1 MKKDL
6 TVGSPLKLIIYFT
19 IPLLIGNL
27 FQQLYNTA
35 DTMIVGR
42 TIGFNALA
50 AVGVTGALVFFVI
63 GFAQGLTGGF
73 SIITAQKFGNKDGA
87 GVRKSVAS
95 SFLLSLVINIILTL
109 LSVILSGWL
118 LHIIKTPDELY
129 DNAFKYIVI
138 IFWGTGAA
146 ILFNLFSNMLR
157 AIGNSKWPLYF
168 LIIACIVNIV
178 LDYLFILS
186 FKMGVA
192 GAALATVISQIT
204 ASLLCFEYIRR
215 YVPELQA
222 KGSDWKVTK
231 YDLWEHIRVGIPM
244 AVQVAIIAIGIVILQ
259 WALNRLGALAVG
271 AFTVAQ
277 RIDVL
282 AVQCLLSFGIT
293 MATYTAQN
301 YGAGDIS
308 RIRQGVRHGS
318 IVSVAFAVISGI
330 LILLAADF
338 SVRLFLGK
346 NITDPAQIEETIRL
360 AKVYLTINCSMYVF
374 LALLLVFRSTLQG
387 LGNSIVPTFA
397 GVMELI
403 MRTVAAI
410 ILSAYIGF
418 AGISWASTIAL
429 VGAFIPVFAAYFY
442 IIKRL
447 MRKYEIKKARQKHAE
462 KLRETAL

>member
-1 MKKDL
+1 M
-6 TVGSPLKLIIYFT
+6 
-19 IPLLIGNL
+19 
-27 FQQLYNTA
+27 
-35 DTMIVGR
+35 
-42 TIGFNALA
+42 A
-50 AVGVTGALVFFVI
+50 AVFFNYC
-63 GFAQGLTGGF
+63 LHCKY
-73 SIITAQKFGNKDGA
+73 SI
-87 GVRKSVAS
+87 R
-95 SFLLSLVINIILTL
+95 
-109 LSVILSGWL
+109 
-118 LHIIKTPDELY
+118 
-129 DNAFKYIVI
+129 
-138 IFWGTGAA
+138 
-146 ILFNLFSNMLR
+146 
-157 AIGNSKWPLYF
+157 
-168 LIIACIVNIV
+168 
-178 LDYLFILS
+178 LS
-186 FKMGVA
+186 F
-192 GAALATVISQIT
+192 

-215 YVPELQA
+215 YVPELKA

-231 YDLWEHIRVGIPM
+231 HDLWEHIRVGIPM

-282 AVQCLLSFGIT
+282 AVQCFLSFGIT

-301 YGAGDIS
+301 YGAGDIP
-308 RIRQGVRHGS
+308 RIRQGVRQGS

-346 NITDPAQIEETIRL
+346 NITDPAQIEETIHL

-418 AGISWASTIAL
+418 AGISWASPIAW

-462 KLRETAL
+462 KLREAAL